1 MTEDQKARRA
11 TLAAK
16 GAYELAKQAFDAKRK
31 QLRESG
37 AWWDETSVVA
47 RLRERMERRAKRV
60 AELYVVWEAAEEAEL
75 RLPYKQ
81 VIERQERMLE
91 LQKQLIAQLKG
102 QLESKRKEVRELADE
117 GCDLA
122 RVAREKCE
130 HIMEMNERRLNEL
143 SEAAQQQHVCDLWLQ
158 GIV

>member
-16 GAYELAKQAFDAKRK
+16 GAYELAKQAFDAKRE
-31 QLRESG
+31 QLVKSG
-37 AWWDETSVVA
+37 AWWAEPSVVA

-60 AELYVVWEAAEEAEL
+60 AKLYVVWEAAEEAEL
-75 RLPYKQ
+75 LLPYEQ
-81 VIERQERMLE
+81 EIERQERMLE
-91 LQKQLIAQLKG
+91 LQKQLIAKLEG
-102 QLESKRKEVRELADE
+102 QLESKRKEVRELANE

-122 RVAREKCE
+122 RVARENCE
-130 HIMEMNERRLNEL
+130 EIMETTERRLNEL

-158 GIV
+158 GII